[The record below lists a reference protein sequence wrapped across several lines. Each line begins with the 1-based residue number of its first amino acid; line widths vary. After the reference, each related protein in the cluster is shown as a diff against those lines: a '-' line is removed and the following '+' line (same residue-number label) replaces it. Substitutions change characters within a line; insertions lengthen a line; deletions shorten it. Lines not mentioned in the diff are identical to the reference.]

1 LTMAGFASMA
11 DLRAKEEEEKKKKG
25 AGKGTEAYT
34 GGHSS
39 GMAVERPESDEE
51 KWKRMEGNAATSAS
65 APVPGSFQITMWKDG
80 FTINDGPLRPTSDP
94 LNKKFLD
101 EIMAGDCPEELRAGQ
116 SDDVPVSVHDKRGE
130 EYKEPTAVGVATAGR
145 APPAAPAKIDNP
157 VSGGDATVTVDD
169 SKPKTKIQIRF
180 QDGSKKAQEFNE
192 EQTVG
197 DLRNFCK
204 QVTGQAMTIK
214 GGFPPKPLTDDSQTL
229 KAAGLCGAAVT
240 VMPA

>member
-1 LTMAGFASMA
+1 MA

-25 AGKGTEAYT
+25 AGKGTEAYS
-34 GGHSS
+34 GGASS

-51 KWKRMEGNAATSAS
+51 MWKRMQENAATSAS
-65 APVPGSFQITMWKDG
+65 APAPGAYNITMWKDG

-94 LNKKFLD
+94 LNKKFVD
-101 EIMAGDCPEELRAGQ
+101 DIAAGQCPEELRAGQ
-116 SDDVPVSVHDKRGE
+116 TEDVPVSVHDKRGE
-130 EYKEPTAVGVATAGR
+130 EYKEPSGPVGVAIGGR
-145 APPAAPAKIDNP
+145 AAPAAPAKIDNP
-157 VSGGDATVTVDD
+157 VSAGGDATVAVDD
-169 SKPKTKIQIRF
+169 AKPKTKIQIRF
-180 QDGSKKAQEFNE
+180 HDGSKKAQEFNE

-214 GGFPPKPLTDDSQTL
+214 GGFPPKPLTDDSQSL